1 MGSKKLTKSTG
12 RKATIYRSA
21 TCLNCGHPLD
31 LSDIY
36 CSYCSQLNSTKKP
49 TLKDFFDELFSNIIS
64 YDSRFRKTLS
74 VLVFRPGK
82 ITKEYVAGKRM
93 TYANPFRFYLSI
105 SFLFFI
111 IWGAI
116 YNFNDVN
123 FNDSDDLK
131 ELNNDGFV
139 ISKDGVKIEGDAA
152 LDSVF
157 SNENSQSLALD
168 SLIARSILKDSIKS
182 YKDLYYSEE
191 QLDTLNIFYGL
202 DKRFTLY
209 KRFHTD
215 TKIRKP
221 KEGLDSLNHNV
232 TRYHKWIYKKAVDT
246 NTIGD
251 NLGEMIAFFFNQ
263 LPFVIFFFLPVFALF
278 VKLLY
283 IRRKFTYTDHL
294 IFLFHTQT
302 MFFVV
307 YGVGIIIDEIFDIN
321 YATLIL
327 TFLFLFYL
335 YKALRTFYNQRRL
348 KTIVKFFILNSIF
361 FILAFIGAIFAF
373 AISFATY

>member
-348 KTIVKFFILNSIF
+348 KNIVKFFILNSIF

>member
-82 ITKEYVAGKRM
+82 ITKEYVEGKRM

>member
-221 KEGLDSLNHNV
+221 KEGLDSLNHTV
-232 TRYHKWIYKKAVDT
+232 SRYHKWIYKKAVDV

-251 NLGEMIAFFFNQ
+251 NLGKMIAFFFNQ

>member
-36 CSYCSQLNSTKKP
+36 CSYCSQLNSSKKP

-82 ITKEYVAGKRM
+82 ITKEYVEGKRM

-202 DKRFTLY
+202 DKR
-209 KRFHTD
+209 
-215 TKIRKP
+215 
-221 KEGLDSLNHNV
+221 
-232 TRYHKWIYKKAVDT
+232 
-246 NTIGD
+246 
-251 NLGEMIAFFFNQ
+251 
-263 LPFVIFFFLPVFALF
+263 
-278 VKLLY
+278 
-283 IRRKFTYTDHL
+283 
-294 IFLFHTQT
+294 
-302 MFFVV
+302 
-307 YGVGIIIDEIFDIN
+307 
-321 YATLIL
+321 
-327 TFLFLFYL
+327 
-335 YKALRTFYNQRRL
+335 
-348 KTIVKFFILNSIF
+348 
-361 FILAFIGAIFAF
+361 
-373 AISFATY
+373 

>member
-82 ITKEYVAGKRM
+82 ITKEYVEGKRM

-283 IRRKFTYTDHL
+283 LRRKFTYTDHL